1 MEALKNSAHCLLGKI
16 KLPWRD
22 GLSLLCTAS
31 FGSQG
36 SMYHCDNY
44 NAYYALDFDRP
55 WEGNIEPDTEIL
67 AIADGRIEFI
77 CFNPY
82 DLLGLHVKIFHV
94 NGISSLYAHL
104 KEIGRGMC
112 VGTMI
117 KQGMI
122 IGFLGE
128 TGKAA
133 GPHLHFQLLV
143 EGKCLEEIK
152 EAKPEPISGYCCL
165 MPGQWYKSDNRLLIL
180 GL

>member
-1 MEALKNSAHCLLGKI
+1 MEDLKDSAHYLLGKI

-55 WEGNIEPDTEIL
+55 WEGNIEPETEIL
-67 AIADGRIEFI
+67 AIADGKIESI
-77 CFNPY
+77 CVDPY
-82 DLLGLHVKIFHV
+82 DLLGLHIKILHV
-94 NGISSLYAHL
+94 DRISSLYAHL
-104 KEIGRGMC
+104 KEIDRGIY
-112 VGTMI
+112 VGAEI

-122 IGFLGE
+122 VGFLGE

-152 EAKPEPISGYCCL
+152 ETRPEPISGYRNL
-165 MPGQWYKSDNRLLIL
+165 KPNQWYKSDNRLLIL
-180 GL
+180 DC